1 MLTGEHLGV
10 SPLSTATP
18 FGSPDPPPGT
28 VDDGGRDLRHRLADD
43 PDALAESYVAY
54 GPMVLAYLRR
64 FVGRDDAEDVLQ
76 QVFLEV
82 WRGRER
88 YDPSR
93 PLEPWIVDIAHKR
106 AIDHLRRRSRQD
118 SHLVSLSEP
127 DRAATDRFVDEF
139 AEAQV
144 VTEALETL
152 SAEQRETLVLAYFN
166 DLTQTQI
173 AGRLNIPL
181 GTVKARSQ
189 RGLRR
194 LAAIL
199 VPQEDS

>member
-1 MLTGEHLGV
+1 MA
-10 SPLSTATP
+10 PLPTATP
-18 FGSPDPPPGT
+18 FGSSDPSRGPGGAVGAAAT
-28 VDDGGRDLRHRLADD
+28 QDLRHRLADD
-43 PDALAESYVAY
+43 PHALAESYQLH

-82 WRGRER
+82 WRSRAR
-88 YDPSR
+88 YDPAR
-93 PLEPWIVDIAHKR
+93 PLEPWIVNIAHKR
-106 AIDHLRRRSRQD
+106 AIDHLRRRSRHDGTQI
-118 SHLVSLSEP
+118 VSLTEP

-144 VTEALETL
+144 VTRALGEL
-152 SAEQRETLVLAYFN
+152 SVEQRETLVLAYFN
-166 DLTQTQI
+166 DLTQSQI
-173 AGRLNIPL
+173 AGRMNVPL

-199 VPQEDS
+199 VPEEES

>member
-1 MLTGEHLGV
+1 M
-10 SPLSTATP
+10 SPVSTA
-18 FGSPDPPPGT
+18 SPDGAPRSPHTRPGGA
-28 VDDGGRDLRHRLADD
+28 VDPGLGARLADD
-43 PDALAESYVAY
+43 PRALAECYDLH

-64 FVGRDDAEDVLQ
+64 LVGRADAEDVLQ
-76 QVFLEV
+76 QVFLDV
-82 WRGRER
+82 WRSRDR

-93 PLEPWIVDIAHKR
+93 PLEPWIIAIAHRR
-106 AIDHLRRRSRQD
+106 AVDHLRRETRRDAS
-118 SHLVSLSEP
+118 LVSLSEP
-127 DRAATDRFVDEF
+127 DVASTDRFVEDF

-144 VTEALETL
+144 IGRALGEL
-152 SAEQRETLVLAYFN
+152 STEQRETLVLAYFN

-173 AGRLNIPL
+173 AGRMNVPL

-199 VPQEDS
+199 VPEEES

>member
-1 MLTGEHLGV
+1 ME
-10 SPLSTATP
+10 PLPTATP
-18 FGSPDPPPGT
+18 FRAPRPSRGPDGA
-28 VDDGGRDLRHRLADD
+28 VGVAGAAGGDLRARLAQD
-43 PDALAESYVAY
+43 PQALAESYELH

-82 WRGRER
+82 WRSRDR
-88 YDPSR
+88 YDPAR
-93 PLEPWIVDIAHKR
+93 PLEPWIVNIAHKR
-106 AIDHLRRRSRQD
+106 AIDHLRRRARQD
-118 SHLVSLSEP
+118 GTQLVSLTEP
-127 DRAATDRFVDEF
+127 DHATTDRFVDEF

-144 VTEALETL
+144 VTDALCEL
-152 SAEQRETLVLAYFN
+152 PVEQRETIVLAYFN
-166 DLTQTQI
+166 DLTQSQI
-173 AGRLNIPL
+173 AGRMNVPL

-199 VPQEDS
+199 APEEEA

>member
-1 MLTGEHLGV
+1 MG
-10 SPLSTATP
+10 PQSTAIP
-18 FGSPDPPPGT
+18 FGSPDRPASRTGDP
-28 VDDGGRDLRHRLADD
+28 DRRDLRHRLADD
-43 PDALAESYVAY
+43 PDALAESYELH

-82 WRGRER
+82 WRGRDR
-88 YDPSR
+88 YDPAR

-118 SHLVSLSEP
+118 SHLVSLTEP

-144 VTEALETL
+144 VTKALGAL

-173 AGRLNIPL
+173 AGRLNVPL

-194 LAAIL
+194 LAALL
-199 VPQEDS
+199 VPQEE